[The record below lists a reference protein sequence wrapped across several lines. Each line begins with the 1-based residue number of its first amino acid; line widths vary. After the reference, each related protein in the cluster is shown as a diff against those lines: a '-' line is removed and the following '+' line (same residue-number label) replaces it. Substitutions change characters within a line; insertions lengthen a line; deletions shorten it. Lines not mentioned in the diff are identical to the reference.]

1 LQTIDRLARIPH
13 LPGFNI
19 YIMDTIQE
27 HKNLYSPKDLEL
39 MRSAE
44 DSIIM
49 GKNRI
54 EELRKFAL
62 QTGVKRIGIA
72 HCVGM
77 TREAMNLK
85 ERLSDS
91 FEVFTIDCKYGKISS
106 AELLDDPGLR
116 GTSCN
121 PAGQAAFLAENKTDL
136 NISFGLCMGHDVMF
150 NLKSKAPTTT
160 LVVKD
165 REHKHHTYKEFFTD
179 SQNKEV

>member
-1 LQTIDRLARIPH
+1 
-13 LPGFNI
+13 
-19 YIMDTIQE
+19 MDSLQE
-27 HKNLYSPKDLEL
+27 HKDLYSPKDIEM

-44 DSIIM
+44 DSILM
-49 GKNRI
+49 GKNRV
-54 EELRKFAL
+54 EELKKFAA

-85 ERLSDS
+85 EKLSES

-106 AELLDDPGLR
+106 AELLDDPNVR

-121 PAGQAAFLAENKTDL
+121 PAGQAAFLAENETDL

-165 REHKHHTYKEFFTD
+165 REHKHHTYKEFT
-179 SQNKEV
+179 SETKPNES

>member
-1 LQTIDRLARIPH
+1 
-13 LPGFNI
+13 
-19 YIMDTIQE
+19 MDSIQE
-27 HKNLYSPKDLEL
+27 HKNLYTPADIEL
-39 MRSAE
+39 MRGAE
-44 DSIIM
+44 DSILM
-49 GKNRI
+49 GKNRV
-54 EELRKFAL
+54 EELQKFAL
-62 QTGVKRIGIA
+62 KTGVKRIGIA

-91 FEVFTIDCKYGKISS
+91 FEVVTIDCKYGKISS
-106 AELLDDPGLR
+106 AELLNDPNQR

-121 PAGQAAFLAENKTDL
+121 PAGQADFLAKNSTDL

-165 REHKHHTYKEFFTD
+165 REHKHDTYKEFVID
-179 SQNKEV
+179 PKNNMI